1 MVAQFSILNRTG
13 FWSNFTFRSKLHKNP
28 RCAPYLL
35 SPTKMNIVGFH
46 NGEVSPLAIRKTD
59 PCWIMRHAWCH
70 PRVNVI
76 HPLDIAKHY
85 SNIPKQIIIFH
96 CKNTKLWPWVENKF
110 IDWLACFA
118 SKHVF
123 VLRKMCHACNLY
135 LQIQKNTGSE
145 SYRSVM
151 INRGKSLW
159 CA

>member
-46 NGEVSPLAIRKTD
+46 NEEVSPLAIRKTD

-110 IDWLACFA
+110 IDWLACLQA
-118 SKHVF
+118 NTSLYWGKCAMHVTYIF
-123 VLRKMCHACNLY
+123 TNPEEYWIRILS
-135 LQIQKNTGSE
+135 I
-145 SYRSVM
+145 SYDQ
-151 INRGKSLW
+151 
-159 CA
+159 